1 MSIKKLFGLEVT
13 VLDFD
18 PRVLGAISNFPGVH
32 TNFVWHCQVFLEAS
46 KKVHLNDGS
55 KGFQNVC
62 LIEKRTVSRASY
74 GLSMTV
80 K

>member
-1 MSIKKLFGLEVT
+1 M
-13 VLDFD
+13 LDFD